1 MVLGHHH
8 QRPPQCAP
16 FPRLGVWMRAARR
29 AVILGPIAP
38 IAGLS
43 AFAEVVMRRKVRM
56 VGMKMTLR
64 SSMRMMKRRSILR
77 RMTRRI
83 TLRKMTRRITLRK
96 MTRRSTLRRM
106 TRRSIIRKMTV
117 RKCTML
123 VPFARKETP
132 EVRTSGVVV
141 ETREAAGGADTAI
154 GDVGAKIKLLRLCRF
169 YRQILLLYRQIL
181 LLHRSHSRS
190 WCR

>member
-1 MVLGHHH
+1 MIFGFV
-8 QRPPQCAP
+8 P
-16 FPRLGVWMRAARR
+16 FV
-29 AVILGPIAP
+29 GP
-38 IAGLS
+38 S
-43 AFAEVVMRRKVRM
+43 AFAEVVMRRKARM

-64 SSMRMMKRRSILR
+64 SPMRMMTRSV
-77 RMTRRI
+77 M
-83 TLRKMTRRITLRK
+83 RK

-106 TRRSIIRKMTV
+106 KRRSTLRRMKRRSTLRMTTRRSTLRKMTVRRSLIRKMTV
-117 RKCTML
+117 RKGTML
-123 VPFARKETP
+123 VPFARKEIP
-132 EVRTSGVVV
+132 EVRIVRTSGVVV

-154 GDVGAKIKLLRLCRF
+154 GDVGAKIQLLRLCRL